1 MKVIVIGA
9 GIGGLAAALRAS
21 AAGHQVTVLEAR
33 HDSGGLAGAVE
44 AGGLRFDAGPYV
56 LLDRPGLEWAF
67 GRLAVELPPLD
78 RVTGVVY
85 EVSWPDGETLSVYD
99 DVDRTA
105 RELGPR
111 YPEFVE
117 RMARR
122 YAQLAPMLRLPH
134 PGPLAL
140 ARHGGLTAIPFL
152 LQSLE
157 SVMRRSGLPPRAV
170 EALTIWTHIAGQSPR
185 AAPSAMALVPALIH
199 GHGAWVPR
207 GGTSA
212 IAAALHGAA
221 VARGVTF
228 RHGVRVTAIVAGRGV
243 QAGDELIDAG
253 AVISNHHAVGTYVD
267 LLDVT
272 PSRKRRR
279 LQRLPLQSPGSC
291 AYLRI
296 APTAPRPYLR
306 FRLGGALPCR
316 LLVASGDRGRLIVP
330 NSDALDTALEES
342 WWREGLGRAEVVLR
356 RMSRDW
362 GREYNLYRDS
372 MNVVM
377 TAEQMRRGR
386 IAHRSPDARGL
397 YLAGSSTHPGQW
409 ISFCAISGVLAAD
422 ALIEDA
428 R

>member
-1 MKVIVIGA
+1 MKVIVVGA

-21 AAGHQVTVLEAR
+21 AAGHQVTVIEAR
-33 HDSGGLAGAVE
+33 HDAGGLAGAVE

-56 LLDRPGLEWAF
+56 LLDRPGLQWAF
-67 GRLAVELPPLD
+67 AQLGVELPPLE

-85 EVSWPDGETLSVYD
+85 EVSWPDGETLNVYD

-117 RMARR
+117 RMTRR
-122 YAQLAPMLRLPH
+122 HAQLAPMLRIAR
-134 PGPLAL
+134 PGPVAL
-140 ARHGGLTAIPFL
+140 ARHGGLTAVPFL

-157 SVMRRSGLPPRAV
+157 TVMRRSGLSPRAV

-185 AAPSAMALVPALIH
+185 SAPSAMALVPALIH
-199 GHGAWVPR
+199 GYGAWVPR
-207 GGTSA
+207 EGTSA
-212 IAAALHGAA
+212 IAAALRDAA
-221 VARGVTF
+221 VARGVVF
-228 RHGVRVTAIVAGRGV
+228 RHGLRVTAIVAGRGV
-243 QAGDELIDAG
+243 KAGGEMIDAD

-272 PSRKRRR
+272 PPRKRKR
-279 LQRLPLQSPGSC
+279 LQTLPLQSPGSC

-296 APTAPRPYLR
+296 ASISPRPYLR
-306 FRLGGALPCR
+306 FRIGGALPCR
-316 LLVASGDRGRLIVP
+316 LLVASGERGRLIVP
-330 NSDALDTALEES
+330 NSDALDTALEEP
-342 WWREGLGRAEVVLR
+342 WWREGLAGADVVLR
-356 RMSRDW
+356 RTSREW

-377 TAEQMRRGR
+377 TAQQMRRGR
-386 IAHRSPDARGL
+386 IAHRSPDAPGL

-422 ALIEDA
+422 ALIEDQ